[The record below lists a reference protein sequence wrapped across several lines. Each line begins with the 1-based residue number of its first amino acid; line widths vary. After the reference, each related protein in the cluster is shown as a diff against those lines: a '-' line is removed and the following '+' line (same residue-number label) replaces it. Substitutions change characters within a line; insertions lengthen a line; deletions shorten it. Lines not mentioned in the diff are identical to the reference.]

1 MSFSGEVRSELAGIV
16 PTARHCQLA
25 EIAAFVQLLRKKE
38 SLDNSDNSD
47 NAPLSFWTDSEAAA
61 DLLFT
66 LIQKAYNIVLVVERT
81 ESRRRGRGSGY
92 LLTLADSERAEAL
105 LRSVGHGSLL
115 RMECCRKSYLR
126 GAFLA
131 AGSVSDPEKSYH
143 LEIVCPCAET
153 AGQIRSVMRSIGLD
167 AKTVLRKKDH
177 VVYLKEGDQIVS
189 FLGFVGAS
197 ISFLN
202 IENVRVLKEMR
213 GNVNRIVNCET
224 ANLNKTI
231 VSAVRQIE
239 DIRFLRDHGGFS
251 DLPDSL
257 REMAEVRLAHP
268 DAPLTELGSYL
279 NPVIGKSGV
288 NHRLRKLGQIAQKR
302 RSEYEEKQKYGKRA
316 VFPAGACAEEE
327 LL

>member
-38 SLDNSDNSD
+38 GLDNSDNSD

-92 LLTLADSERAEAL
+92 LLTLADSDRAEAL

-143 LEIVCPCAET
+143 PVLCFQYIPRQEKSSVLLYLLPQVKNIYQIFPE
-153 AGQIRSVMRSIGLD
+153 GQ
-167 AKTVLRKKDH
+167 
-177 VVYLKEGDQIVS
+177 YL
-189 FLGFVGAS
+189 
-197 ISFLN
+197 
-202 IENVRVLKEMR
+202 
-213 GNVNRIVNCET
+213 
-224 ANLNKTI
+224 
-231 VSAVRQIE
+231 
-239 DIRFLRDHGGFS
+239 
-251 DLPDSL
+251 
-257 REMAEVRLAHP
+257 
-268 DAPLTELGSYL
+268 
-279 NPVIGKSGV
+279 
-288 NHRLRKLGQIAQKR
+288 
-302 RSEYEEKQKYGKRA
+302 
-316 VFPAGACAEEE
+316 
-327 LL
+327 